1 MDALFQTVARLANGT
16 FHVPRPLR
24 AGYRHNEFTHCVEG
38 DRNAGAEALN
48 DSSIK
53 TDKKKTDKKIR
64 GKERTGRKRLRT
76 G

>member
-48 DSSIK
+48 NSSI
-53 TDKKKTDKKIR
+53 KTDKKIR
-64 GKERTGRKRLRT
+64 GKERTGRTRLRT